1 MVLKEIRGNLFSAD
15 KKFYF
20 AHCISSDFALGK
32 GIAVQFNTVYD
43 MRNRLRK
50 ECGPIGQC
58 PGCVRIDNVY
68 NLITKPRYFNKP
80 TYDSLEQSLLLMKED
95 ILENDIHYLAIPK
108 LGCGLD
114 RLDWEI
120 VKNILENVFKDID
133 IEIEVYYL

>member
-32 GIAVQFNTVYD
+32 GIAVQFNTIYD

-50 ECGPIGQC
+50 ECGPVGQC

-80 TYDSLEQSLLLMKED
+80 TYDSLEQSLLLVSHPMAKARGFRPEGFD
-95 ILENDIHYLAIPK
+95 EERYSRERYPLSRCPQI
-108 LGCGLD
+108 GMWVG
-114 RLDWEI
+114 
-120 VKNILENVFKDID
+120 
-133 IEIEVYYL
+133 